1 MNIQIK
7 IIILLFLLSLG
18 SCRNKEEEVNKSVA
32 YLNKFTS
39 QLLAKVR
46 AQATLKEGIKS
57 AQKYLDSQK
66 STMKQHIQLTKNTNR
81 AEVSDKTM
89 KAWQSAVVI
98 NIKRMEDLRIT
109 YVGKALRNRQ
119 LSKTL
124 NKLVKD
130 YRDLLQK

>member
-1 MNIQIK
+1 MNTQIK

-18 SCRNKEEEVNKSVA
+18 SCGNKEEKVNQSVV

-46 AQATLKEGIKS
+46 AQSELKEGIKS

-66 STMKQHIQLTKNTNR
+66 ATVRQHIQLTKNTNR

-89 KAWQSAVVI
+89 KAWQNAVVI